1 MLLSNQKVAN
11 ILVTYDGWV
20 IIGTMLLYLHGHVK
34 LYFIVQWLQEVDAG
48 AHIHLP
54 LVLVFFVVIFT
65 FDCTV
70 RAVYFSGAYTFLLF
84 LLCTSDIYDNL
95 LHAQWF
101 ESWVNPTPSL
111 FFPLPLTLLN
121 SLSLSCSLFCV
132 LSIYLAG
139 LCECFHSNALK
150 LLS

>member
-1 MLLSNQKVAN
+1 MFNGS
-11 ILVTYDGWV
+11 V
-20 IIGTMLLYLHGHVK
+20 IFCTMLLYLLGHVK
-34 LYFIVQWLQEVDAG
+34 LYFIIQWLQVVDAG
-48 AHIHLP
+48 AHIPLP
-54 LVLVFFVVIFT
+54 LVLAFFVVIFT